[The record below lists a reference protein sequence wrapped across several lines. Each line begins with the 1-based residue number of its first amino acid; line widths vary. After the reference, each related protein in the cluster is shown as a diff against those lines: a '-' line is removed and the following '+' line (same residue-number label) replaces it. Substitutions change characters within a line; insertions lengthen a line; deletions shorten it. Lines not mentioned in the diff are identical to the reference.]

1 MEYRAFPKAHEAL
14 GLGTRGMASFVGA
27 GGKTSLCYRLAHEM
41 AREGKLVLVT
51 TTTKMMRPTG
61 DQAEVSIFSRRP
73 EELLEEARWF
83 RGKGRV
89 IFAGSS
95 VAEKE
100 GKVLGF
106 EPDYLDMILK
116 EGPFDFL
123 LVEADG
129 ARGLSIK
136 APNEKEPVI
145 PSGSGWVVGTIG
157 LDVLGRPLGPQWA
170 FRWELLGLL
179 TGQAPGSPITPET
192 IARLVGHPRGL
203 FKGCPKGAR
212 KILFLNKADLQGG
225 FARAGEVLENVRE
238 GSSQVAPLSIVV
250 GSALRGEEFWR
261 WEVDA

>member
-1 MEYRAFPKAHEAL
+1 MEHQAFPKAHEAL

-27 GGKTSLCYRLAHEM
+27 GGKTSLCYRVAHEM
-41 AREGKLVLVT
+41 AQKGKLVLVT
-51 TTTKMMRPTG
+51 TTTKMMKPKG
-61 DQAEVSIFSRRP
+61 HQAEVSIFSRRP

-83 RGKGRV
+83 RGRGRV

-95 VAEKE
+95 VSEKD

-106 EPDYLDMILK
+106 EPDDLDMILE

-145 PSGSGWVVGTIG
+145 PRGSGWVVGTVG

-170 FRWELLGLL
+170 FRWELIGLL
-179 TGQAPGSPITPET
+179 TGQVLGSPITPET
-192 IARLVGHPRGL
+192 IARLVWHPRGL
-203 FKGCPKGAR
+203 FKGCPQGAR

-225 FARAGEVLENVRE
+225 FTRAGEVLENVRG
-238 GSSQVAPLSIVV
+238 GSSQVAPLIIVV
-250 GSALRGEEFWR
+250 GSALWGEEFWR
-261 WEVDA
+261 WELVA